1 MSSQHGSEQL
11 SEIELK
17 ILMQLYKSG
26 GSYIQRNLWKAIN
39 VDGKTGLPYLLKLEK
54 RGLVVREKISDS
66 RRAQYLVKLTP
77 EGRKIVEEY
86 LKATA
91 PGKKEVLEVD
101 YTLRLEELNDA
112 EKILVTIPCLYCPF
126 LEYCGKAKHLEPA
139 KCELFSKWILSKVQQ
154 SESR

>member
-1 MSSQHGSEQL
+1 MSNQHSDQL

-39 VDGKTGLPYLLKLEK
+39 VDGKTGLPHLLKLEK

-77 EGRKIVEEY
+77 EGRKVIEEY
-86 LKATA
+86 IRATT

-101 YTLRLEELNDA
+101 YTLRFEELNPA
-112 EKILVTIPCLYCPF
+112 ERVLVTLPCLYCPY
-126 LEYCGKAKHLEPA
+126 LEYCGKAKHLDPA
-139 KCELFSKWILSKVQQ
+139 KCELFSKWILSKTQQ

>member
-1 MSSQHGSEQL
+1 MSNQHSDQL

-39 VDGKTGLPYLLKLEK
+39 VDGKTGLPHLLKLEK

-77 EGRKIVEEY
+77 EGRRIVEEY
-86 LKATA
+86 IKATT

-101 YTLRLEELNDA
+101 YSIRPTELNEA
-112 EKILVTIPCLYCPF
+112 ERVLITIPCLYCPY
-126 LEYCGKAKHLEPA
+126 LEYCGKAKHLDPA
-139 KCELFSKWILSKVQQ
+139 KCELFSKWILSKIQH
-154 SESR
+154 SELR